1 MRRLRAV
8 VLASL
13 VLLASPTTSSAAV
26 SPARAGTIASRLAL
40 VRAELRAHPG
50 ARPAVSSAGA
60 GDWQVGYFSGRTEIV
75 EVLVAKADGA
85 VLGAYSGFKI
95 A

>member
-1 MRRLRAV
+1 MRTRA
-8 VLASL
+8 
-13 VLLASPTTSSAAV
+13 
-26 SPARAGTIASRLAL
+26 
-40 VRAELRAHPG
+40 
-50 ARPAVSSAGA
+50 AGA